1 MANNYTDLQ
10 EQLRQDAL
18 AAAAAG
24 SGQEKPVYAG
34 TYEDQLAQI
43 FDKIQNREPFQY
55 DVNADPLYQQYKDQY
70 IQGGK
75 LAMKDTMG
83 QAAALTGGYGS
94 TYGQQVGQQ
103 SYDAYLQNLS
113 AVIPELYGMAYD
125 MYRDKGDD
133 LTKQYG
139 MLGDLRDTEY
149 NRYRDQMSDW
159 NYQQEVARQLEDTEY
174 RRRIEA
180 EDTEYNRRMNEEN
193 TAFSRQQT
201 AYSNLVALIRASGY
215 NPTDAELQA
224 AGLTRE
230 AANALQQE
238 YIRSI
243 TPVVA
248 ASSGGGG
255 GGGGRSSG
263 GSSGSSQKSTGAVS
277 DALKTGSGAVASAVA
292 GITGALS
299 SFFGGNGSGA
309 DTSGDRQITITD
321 PRAVPEQQGQQVTV
335 NRYGEVRN
343 GNNMTRGE
351 IAREAQ
357 RAYSAGEISYS
368 EYQTLMRSV
377 H

>member
-1 MANNYTDLQ
+1 
-10 EQLRQDAL
+10 
-18 AAAAAG
+18 
-24 SGQEKPVYAG
+24 
-34 TYEDQLAQI
+34 
-43 FDKIQNREPFQY
+43 
-55 DVNADPLYQQYKDQY
+55 
-70 IQGGK
+70 
-75 LAMKDTMG
+75 
-83 QAAALTGGYGS
+83 
-94 TYGQQVGQQ
+94 
-103 SYDAYLQNLS
+103 
-113 AVIPELYGMAYD
+113 
-125 MYRDKGDD
+125 
-133 LTKQYG
+133 